1 MADAD
6 RTRLAGRVQADYDG
20 FGYAALFVDDL
31 NAVAAVGND
40 VADDAA
46 TAATAAATTAASILT
61 QTALDVANAGAS
73 AAAAAVSLST
83 SQAITGAVQ
92 GIGTAPLMVP
102 RNAELPP
109 APTAGLFPIVR
120 GASYQ
125 ITPHDAAPRVLIA
138 ASGTLTWTLPLLS
151 QLDPGWSL
159 RVWNRSGNTLTI
171 NRAGTDVIGA
181 ADTSVTVANGTG
193 VTLAYGEAGAR
204 FERVA

>member
-61 QTALDVANAGAS
+61 QTALDVANAE
-73 AAAAAVSLST
+73 AAAAAAAISLST
-83 SQAITGAVQ
+83 SQAITGGVQ
-92 GIGTAPLMVP
+92 GIGTAPLMAP

-109 APTAGLFPIVR
+109 APTAGLFPIER
-120 GASYQ
+120 GTAYQ

-138 ASGTLTWTLPLLS
+138 ASGTLTWTLPLLAD
-151 QLDPGWSL
+151 LDAGWSV

-171 NRAGTDVIGA
+171 NRSGSDVIGA
-181 ADTSVTVANGTG
+181 AGTSLTVADGAG
-193 VTLAYGEAGAR
+193 ATLAYGAAGAR
-204 FERVA
+204 FERIA